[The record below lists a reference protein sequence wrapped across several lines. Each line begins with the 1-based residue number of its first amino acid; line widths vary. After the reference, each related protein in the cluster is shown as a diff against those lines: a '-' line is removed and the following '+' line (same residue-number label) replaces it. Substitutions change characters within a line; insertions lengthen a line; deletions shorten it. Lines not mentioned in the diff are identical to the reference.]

1 MYDKNFEK
9 IVQLVFGSEGGFSN
23 HPNDRGGR
31 TNYGVTQSTYNGWR
45 RKKGLPAKDV
55 FYITKEEAKQ
65 LYYEEFWKAS
75 GADKLTDP
83 REAYILFD
91 MAVNSSPYEAKKLFK
106 QSNENFYEFLNNR
119 KDFYKNLINRRPDQK
134 VFEKG
139 WMNRLKQV
147 EYNANSMITNGFYT
161 PSYANSITPFDE
173 EYSGALKR
181 VDNLDSYER
190 ERLKNKYQYLLNKS
204 SIPTGGAAP
213 MPVLP
218 HQVDY
223 SGYLNPATGDGKI
236 FSREAISQMTVDEY
250 AGNESAIMSQLKSIG
265 IPYESDLELASM
277 RGGGLV
283 YVRPYTRSDGTEV
296 RGYWRSAPS
305 A

>member
-31 TNYGVTQSTYNGWR
+31 TNDGVTQSTYNGWR
-45 RKKGLPAKDV
+45 RKKGLSVKDV

-106 QSNENFYEFLNNR
+106 QSNENFYKFLKNR
-119 KDFYKNLINRRPDQK
+119 KIFYKNLIDRRPDQK

-139 WMNRLKQV
+139 WMIRLKQV
-147 EYNANSMITNGFYT
+147 EDNANSMITNGFYT

-173 EYSGALKR
+173 EYSGELKR
-181 VDNLDSYER
+181 VDNLDFYER
-190 ERLKNKYQYLLNKS
+190 ERLKNKYQYLLNKR
-204 SIPTGGAAP
+204 SIQTGGAAAI
-213 MPVLP
+213 PVLP
-218 HQVDY
+218 HQVEY
-223 SGYLNPATGDGKI
+223 SGYVNQETGDGKI
-236 FSREAISQMTVDEY
+236 FSRELISQMSGDEY
-250 AGNESAIMSQLKSIG
+250 TSSEPAIMAQLRSIG
-265 IPYESDLELASM
+265 IPYESDLELASIS
-277 RGGGLV
+277 GGGLV
-283 YVRPYTRSDGTEV
+283 YVKPYKRSDGTEV
-296 RGYWRSAPS
+296 RGYYRSV
-305 A
+305 

>member
-45 RKKGLPAKDV
+45 RKKGLSVKDV

-106 QSNENFYEFLNNR
+106 QSNENFYKFLKNR
-119 KDFYKNLINRRPDQK
+119 KIFYKNLIDRRPDQK

-139 WMNRLKQV
+139 WMSRLKQV
-147 EYNANSMITNGFYT
+147 EDNANSMITNGFYT

-173 EYSGALKR
+173 EYSGELKR

-190 ERLKNKYQYLLNKS
+190 ERLKNKYQYLLNKR
-204 SIPTGGAAP
+204 SIQTGGAAP
-213 MPVLP
+213 IPVLP
-218 HQVDY
+218 HQVEY
-223 SGYLNPATGDGKI
+223 SGYVNQETGDGKI
-236 FSREAISQMTVDEY
+236 FSRELISQMSGDEY
-250 AGNESAIMSQLKSIG
+250 TSSEPAIMAQLRSIG
-265 IPYESDLELASM
+265 IPYESDLELASIS
-277 RGGGLV
+277 GGGLV
-283 YVRPYTRSDGTEV
+283 YVKPYTRSDGTEV
-296 RGYWRSAPS
+296 RGYYRSV
-305 A
+305 

>member
-1 MYDKNFEK
+1 M
-9 IVQLVFGSEGGFSN
+9 
-23 HPNDRGGR
+23 
-31 TNYGVTQSTYNGWR
+31 
-45 RKKGLPAKDV
+45 
-55 FYITKEEAKQ
+55 
-65 LYYEEFWKAS
+65 
-75 GADKLTDP
+75 
-83 REAYILFD
+83 
-91 MAVNSSPYEAKKLFK
+91 
-106 QSNENFYEFLNNR
+106 
-119 KDFYKNLINRRPDQK
+119 INRRPDQK

-147 EYNANSMITNGFYT
+147 EDNANSMITNGFYT

-173 EYSGALKR
+173 EYSGELKR

-236 FSREAISQMTVDEY
+236 FSREAISQMSVDEY
-250 AGNESAIMSQLKSIG
+250 AGNESAIMAQLKTIG
-265 IPYESDLELASM
+265 IPHEAELEEASIT
-277 RGGGLV
+277 RGGLI

-296 RGYWRSAPS
+296 SGYWRSRPGY
-305 A
+305 